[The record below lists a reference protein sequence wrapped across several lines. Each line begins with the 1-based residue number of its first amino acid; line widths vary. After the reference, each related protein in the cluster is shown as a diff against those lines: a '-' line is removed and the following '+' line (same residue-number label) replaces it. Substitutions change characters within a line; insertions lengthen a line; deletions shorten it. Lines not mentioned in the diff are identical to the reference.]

1 MDSNNPVFVLLTEK
15 ASDTETLGPVGSALA
30 VATLMVS
37 GYIFGKMV
45 EDPVRDVMAELRAL
59 REARKAEAARHLTEV
74 DARRDSADSAAL

>member
-1 MDSNNPVFVLLTEK
+1 MDTNNPVFVLLTEK
-15 ASDTETLGPVGSALA
+15 AADTETLGPVGSALA
-30 VATLMVS
+30 VATLMGA

-59 REARKAEAARHLTEV
+59 REARQAEAARHLTEA

>member
-15 ASDTETLGPVGSALA
+15 AADTETLGPVGSALA
-30 VATLMVS
+30 VGALMIS

-45 EDPVRDVMAELRAL
+45 EDPVRDAMAELRAL
-59 REARKAEAARHLTEV
+59 REARKAEAARHLTEA